1 MSAATGHW
9 RISMYLVFKVI
20 HVLGVIAFLGNISTG
35 LFWHSHAWRT
45 RDPKLLAHTMAGIMR
60 SDRLFTTPGV
70 LMILAAG
77 IAAAAV
83 GHIPM
88 MRTGWIFWTI
98 VLFVAAGAIFGT
110 RIAPLQRKL
119 HALAAPAQG
128 PFDEAQY
135 AQLATRWR
143 RWGALA
149 VLLPLV
155 GVALMVL
162 KPAL

>member
-1 MSAATGHW
+1 M
-9 RISMYLVFKVI
+9 R
-20 HVLGVIAFLGNISTG
+20 
-35 LFWHSHAWRT
+35 
-45 RDPKLLAHTMAGIMR
+45 GIIR

-70 LMILAAG
+70 LVIVVAG
-77 IAAAAV
+77 IGAAAV

-88 MRTGWIFWTI
+88 LKTGWIFWTI

-119 HALAAPAQG
+119 LALAAHAHG

-135 AQLATRWR
+135 AELATRWH

-149 VLLPLV
+149 VLLPLI
-155 GVALMVL
+155 GVVLMVL